1 MLARVTTIQAHP
13 ERLYEG
19 IRIYKDN
26 TTVFRSQPGFTE
38 ALLLV
43 NPANGRSL
51 SITLWE
57 SEEMLNSSMGMS
69 QHIAE
74 RMAAVLQSEPQR
86 ENYEVLRNRPGQD
99 KVAARVSTIRVKPD
113 WFDRADV
120 QRDTSIIDAAS
131 RQLGYCGFLVL
142 GNRSNHQVLGMSFW
156 DSMAHLELSESGKG
170 YYQQEMESSR
180 DQWAGGWKRDIYDV
194 AVELRPRE

>member
-1 MLARVTTIQAHP
+1 MLARVTTFQAHP
-13 ERLYEG
+13 ERLYDG

-26 TTVFRSQPGFTE
+26 TSVFRNQPGFTE

-43 NPANGRSL
+43 NPADGHSL

-57 SEEMLNSSMGMS
+57 DQDALDDSMGMS
-69 QHIAE
+69 QQIAQ
-74 RMAAVLQSEPQR
+74 RMAAVLRSEPQR
-86 ENYEVLRNRPGQD
+86 ENSEVLRNRPGQD

-131 RQLGYCGFLVL
+131 RQPGYCGFLVL
-142 GNRSNHQVLGMSFW
+142 GNRANDQVLGMSFW
-156 DSMAHLELSESGKG
+156 DSMAHLELSESGRG

>member
-99 KVAARVSTIRVKPD
+99 KVAARVSTIRVKPG
-113 WFDRADV
+113 WFDRSDV

-142 GNRSNHQVLGMSFW
+142 GNRSNDEVLGMSFW
-156 DSMAHLELSESGKG
+156 DSMAHLEQSEGGKG
-170 YYQQEMESSR
+170 YYQQEMDASR